1 MSRSRKRPFKQVAT
15 QKFMK
20 KVYNRQIRRSQE
32 DVGCNMEYKKHHESY
47 EICDWIFYEPDKPEF
62 YRK

>member
-32 DVGCNMEYKKHHESY
+32 DVGCNMEYKKSY